1 MPKRVD
7 QRCDRSQLLATTRIV
22 ETGERLGLIAGEVES
37 PASASLGPLRL
48 MGPLDN
54 ATGSR

>member
-22 ETGERLGLIAGEVES
+22 ETGERLGLIADEVES
-37 PASASLGPLRL
+37 PASASLGPLWA
-48 MGPLDN
+48 PPDN